1 MKWQKDKRW
10 WRPYIDDPKEAQ
22 FTSIQVNQ
30 SQLLEIKRSQDE
42 MKTMLKDSMS
52 KIALFTDMANA
63 FSTLKLESQPT
74 ETETNLIE
82 GKDSTEGK
90 D

>member
-1 MKWQKDKRW
+1 
-10 WRPYIDDPKEAQ
+10 
-22 FTSIQVNQ
+22 
-30 SQLLEIKRSQDE
+30 

-63 FSTLKLESQPT
+63 FSTLASGSPPT
-74 ETETNLIE
+74 ETETNIVE